1 MKKLRI
7 LLADDHALLRTGVR
21 GVLENNE
28 AWKVVGEAGKGI
40 EAIAKAKKLK
50 PDLVIVDISLP
61 DIDGLQV
68 ARQIREAIP
77 TAKLLVLT
85 MHESDQIVRRAI
97 DAGAH
102 GFVLKSDLTD
112 RLVKAVKD
120 LSLGKRLLIPRS
132 SISESSEQRIANR
145 RSENSKR
152 MDSRI
157 TPREVQVIRRL
168 ALGRVNKE
176 VALDLGI
183 TVRTVETHRAKIMD
197 KLGIHLIAELV
208 HYAIRNNIIPV
219 SDSLQEE
226 RNGIPEQKS
235 QTSTHPTRFLSPN
248 AVFTSNNPRESR

>member
-1 MKKLRI
+1 VKKLRI

-28 AWKVVGEAGKGI
+28 AWKIVGEAGKGL
-40 EAIAKAKKLK
+40 EAIEKAKTLK

-68 ARQIREAIP
+68 ARQIRETIP
-77 TAKLLVLT
+77 TAKVLVLT

-120 LSLGKRLLIPRS
+120 VSLGKGLLAPRTS
-132 SISESSEQRIANR
+132 MSEPSKQRIANGV
-145 RSENSKR
+145 SESSKR
-152 MDSRI
+152 LHSRI
-157 TPREVQVIRRL
+157 TPREVQVIRLL

-176 VALDLGI
+176 VASDLGI

-208 HYAIRNNIIPV
+208 HYAIRKNLIPV
-219 SDSLQEE
+219 SDGLQEK
-226 RNGIPEQKS
+226 RSGIPKQKPR
-235 QTSTHPTRFLSPN
+235 TRTLPTHFLSPK
-248 AVFTSNNPRESR
+248 AACTSNKPRESR